1 MYLFTCFPITRLK
14 LNHIFVTPKMVKKVI
29 SNLDLSKVPG
39 PDCIPVVFL
48 KNCEPEVSYVLAEL
62 SNKCLKVSCSQCCS
76 KVSSVVPIF
85 KNIGRVVCS

>member
-1 MYLFTCFPITRLK
+1 MCFFTCFPITNLK
-14 LNHIFVTPKMVKKVI
+14 LYHFSVTSKMVKKVI
-29 SNLDLSKVPG
+29 SNLDLSKVSG

-62 SNKCLKVSCSQCCS
+62 FNKCLKVSCSPYCS

-85 KNIGRVVCS
+85 KNIGGKVNS